1 MTGSLGPAD
10 VVVAGAGILGAAAAY
25 HLARRGLRVVIAERG
40 APNREGSGTT
50 AGNVHVQ
57 AIHTRRP
64 GQAVPVDSER
74 FLPLQQAASQRWAR
88 VEDELGTSVEYQQA
102 GGLMV
107 AETEEQAAELKAKG
121 EWEAAAGI
129 PTELLDGR
137 AAREVLPALGPTV
150 LAATWCP
157 ADGYANPLL
166 VTQAYLAA
174 AQRLGAVL
182 RPFTPVTGLA
192 RRGSGWRTL
201 TPAGHLDSAA
211 VINVAGPWLHRIAAL
226 AGISLR
232 LTPVAIQMHAT
243 VRGPTLLRH
252 LLVQHIGRGLSVKQ
266 VSAGNVLIGG
276 GWPAA
281 GLAEDQRPQAS
292 VASMS
297 GNLAEAIRV
306 LPPLAGLRLL
316 RAWAGPLAATPDEM
330 PVIGP
335 VPGAPGLFVASGTYA
350 FTFAP
355 LWGETLAALVAGERL
370 PVEIRDLGPARL
382 MEGDQFAPLT

>member
-1 MTGSLGPAD
+1 MNAAAGPAD
-10 VVVAGAGILGAAAAY
+10 VLVVGAGVLGAAAAY
-25 HLARRGLRVVIAERG
+25 QLARRGLRVVIAERS

-64 GQAVPVDSER
+64 GQEVPVDSER
-74 FLPLQQAASQRWAR
+74 FLPLQMAASERWAAI
-88 VEDELGTSVEYQQA
+88 EGELEAGVEYQQA

-107 AETEEQAAELKAKG
+107 AETEEQAADLKAKG

-129 PTELLDGR
+129 STELLDGA
-137 AAREVLPALGPTV
+137 AAREVLPALGPTI

-157 ADGYANPLL
+157 LDGYANPLL

-174 AQRLGAVL
+174 AQRHGALL

-192 RRGSGWRTL
+192 RRGDGWRAL
-201 TPAGHLDSAA
+201 TPGDHLDCAA
-211 VINVAGPWLHRIAAL
+211 VIDVAGPWVHQVAAL
-226 AGISLR
+226 AGVQLR

-243 VRGPTLLRH
+243 VRAPALLRQ
-252 LLVQHIGRGLSVKQ
+252 LLVQHIGQGLSVKQ
-266 VSAGNVLIGG
+266 VAAGNLLIGG

-281 GLAEDQRPQAS
+281 GLADGERPQAS
-292 VASMS
+292 VASMA
-297 GNLAEAIRV
+297 GNVAAAIRI

-335 VPGAPGLFVASGTYA
+335 VPGASGLFIASGTYA

-355 LWGETLAALVAGERL
+355 LWGETLAALVAGERP
-370 PVEIRDLGPARL
+370 PVDIQDLGPARL
-382 MEGDQFAPLT
+382 MEGDQFASPA